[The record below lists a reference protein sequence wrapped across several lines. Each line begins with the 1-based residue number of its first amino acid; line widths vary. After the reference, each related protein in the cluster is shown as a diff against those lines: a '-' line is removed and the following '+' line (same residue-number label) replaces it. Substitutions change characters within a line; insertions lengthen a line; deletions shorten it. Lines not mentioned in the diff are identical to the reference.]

1 MADDRERART
11 AAKEWVRATTGI
23 LSAFK
28 EAIEETIDEM
38 RERGEVA
45 PERAK
50 EAVKS
55 TMRRAQ
61 QAVDETRERLDF
73 VPRREFDEL
82 HSELLDLKRRVE
94 SLERE
99 GQGGGARE
107 IPIDIE

>member
-1 MADDRERART
+1 MGDDRERARA
-11 AAKEWVRATTGI
+11 AAKEWIRATTGI

-50 EAVKS
+50 EAVRN

-61 QAVDETRERLDF
+61 QAVDETRERFDF

-82 HSELLDLKRRVE
+82 RRDLEALARRVE
-94 SLERE
+94 RLE
-99 GQGGGARE
+99 GQGDGPRT
-107 IPIDIE
+107 IPVDVE